1 MGCHT
6 ALTFSQLLLYSVL
19 DQLHGSKFPGTLAV
33 SLQEALEVSPAP
45 YLWISHI
52 AFAGRPV
59 LPVNGL

>member
-6 ALTFSQLLLYSVL
+6 ALTFSQLLFSAIL

-45 YLWISHI
+45 YLRISHI

-59 LPVNGL
+59 LPMNGL